1 MHNRILEVECVM
13 KVNSWM
19 AVPVAI
25 VMVASTHL
33 PSIAVSDSNKK
44 IEKATE
50 VFEEI
55 MTDSK
60 SRIPK
65 KLLEQ
70 SEGIAII
77 PDVLR
82 AGFFFGGTRGSGV
95 MVVRDKDGT
104 WSNPAFINLTAGSLG
119 LQFGAKSS
127 DIVLVFKSRDAVNQF
142 LLGSFKL
149 GGSVSG
155 TAGPIESSLVDP
167 AKGFK
172 DAPIYTYARSRGLF
186 GGISLEGSQLE
197 FDKERNQV
205 FYGKKLT
212 PRQIF
217 NDPFVNSPPEVES
230 LKDTLEQAEAG
241 VLRRF

>member
-1 MHNRILEVECVM
+1 M
-13 KVNSWM
+13 KIYPWL
-19 AVPVAI
+19 AVPVAV
-25 VMVASTHL
+25 VMVSTAHL
-33 PSIAVSDSNKK
+33 PSIAAADGDRK
-44 IEKATE
+44 IERATT

-55 MTDSK
+55 MTDTK

-65 KLLEQ
+65 KLLET

-82 AGFFFGGTRGSGV
+82 AGFFLGGTRGAGV
-95 MVVRDKDGT
+95 MMVRDADGT
-104 WSNPAFINLTAGSLG
+104 WSNPAFVSLTAGSLG
-119 LQFGAKSS
+119 LQIGAKSS
-127 DIVLVFKSRDAVNQF
+127 DIVLVFKSREVVNQF

-155 TAGPIESSLVDP
+155 TAGPVESSVVDP
-167 AKGFK
+167 AKGFR

-186 GGISLEGSQLE
+186 GGVSLEGSRLE
-197 FDKERNQV
+197 FDQERNQQ

-217 NDPFVNSPPEVES
+217 NDPFVNSPPAAES